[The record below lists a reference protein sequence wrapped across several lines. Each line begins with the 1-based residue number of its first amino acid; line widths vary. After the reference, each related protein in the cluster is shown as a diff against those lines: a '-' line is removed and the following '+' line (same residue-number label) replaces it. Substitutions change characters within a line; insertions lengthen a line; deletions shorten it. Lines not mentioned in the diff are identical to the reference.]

1 MKLFEFRHVSKED
14 DNYDYKAEPEPNPKN
29 RREGWDVVDRENN
42 YNEPGFEDEYVFNE
56 TVADNSRGGE
66 IGELMEKYER
76 EEWELRDLMKQ
87 CEDYLKTGKGAQPL
101 KNIDEVRNLA
111 IFYREYLAAKS
122 DDGLPFTEQ
131 ERANASEEDLKSL
144 IEMKERLGELDFE
157 IAAANEKAGLD
168 RGPIDGSIVYS
179 TNKGLDSQRNG
190 FISNIQEKRLDL
202 SKSISLL
209 EDKITNP
216 ARAKVS
222 IAKSEDSWKDVP
234 EFSEEELK
242 VMEASVA
249 WLKNQRLPRP
259 SFAKGGELNEAQIL
273 ESAQE
278 YAAYKGWPK
287 ANFRSQEFKGR
298 RQLLNIMRF
307 HDREA
312 NANKQVRYV
321 QFSNDLPEGEY
332 YFDVNPDAFFVD
344 KKNPNFAVAPLNL
357 MVSTENPEKF
367 LQKKEAER
375 SQAKRQTA

>member
-1 MKLFEFRHVSKED
+1 MIIRPSQSL
-14 DNYDYKAEPEPNPKN
+14 
-29 RREGWDVVDRENN
+29 
-42 YNEPGFEDEYVFNE
+42 
-56 TVADNSRGGE
+56 
-66 IGELMEKYER
+66 I
-76 EEWELRDLMKQ
+76 
-87 CEDYLKTGKGAQPL
+87 LKTA
-101 KNIDEVRNLA
+101 
-111 IFYREYLAAKS
+111 
-122 DDGLPFTEQ
+122 
-131 ERANASEEDLKSL
+131 
-144 IEMKERLGELDFE
+144 
-157 IAAANEKAGLD
+157 EKAGLD

-179 TNKGLDSQRNG
+179 TNKSLDSQRDG
-190 FISNIQEKRLDL
+190 FINNIQEKRLDL
-202 SKSISLL
+202 SRSISLL
-209 EDKITNP
+209 EDRITNP

-222 IAKSEDSWKDVP
+222 IAKPEDSWKDVP
-234 EFSEEELK
+234 EFSEEELR

-249 WLKNQRLPRP
+249 WLKNQRSPRP

-287 ANFRSQEFKGR
+287 ASFRAQEFKGR

-332 YFDVNPDAFFVD
+332 YFDVNTDAFFVD